1 MAYDRNNIFAK
12 ILRGEI
18 PCYKVFED
26 DQVLAFM
33 DVMPQSDG
41 HVLVIPKY
49 EAENIYQLPVDKLQ
63 ALIAT
68 TQRLATAAQQA
79 FKADG
84 ITLMQFNGEAA
95 GQTVFHIHFHV
106 IPRYHNVPMA
116 LHARGFADKAVLEK
130 HAEQLKSVLTS

>member
-18 PCYKVFED
+18 PCYKVYED

-33 DVMPQSDG
+33 DAMPQSDG
-41 HVLVIPKY
+41 HTLIIPKY
-49 EAENIYQLPVDKLQ
+49 DAENIYQLPVVQLQ
-63 ALIAT
+63 TLIVT
-68 TQRLATAAQQA
+68 TQRIAAAAQQA

-84 ITLMQFNGEAA
+84 VTLMQFNGEAA

-106 IPRYHNVPMA
+106 VPRYHNVPMV

-130 HAEQLKSVLTS
+130 HAIQLRDALNS